1 MINLFGTNKVVPNGY
16 IYTSHKGSEYIYFEG
31 IWFDHKNMKMIDP
44 NKAPKMNEAA
54 IKQIVEHNC
63 NNKQMIG
70 ESFTFT
76 GKTYTYVG
84 KKRFTED
91 GVLSESSILS
101 EVIAEGERV
110 YNVPRETLDKQWNNL
125 GFFILPPF
133 VEDVRIPAG
142 FELKGF
148 RFSPKKSRFMNV
160 RDGSLAD
167 NMMNRKLWA
176 EASSIAK
183 SMRHKDDILPV
194 NSTIMVRDNNA
205 RAEWNGTD
213 FSGTDGEVIIP
224 AQKANDIKMKY
235 NNFIKQNP
243 ALFPDLTG
251 SKQAEPEQPKH
262 QSGVVRS
269 EQPSQV
275 TEAVGKIRTGN
286 ADSTEIPDGFQLDRF
301 EWDDGKGKWYTDRNQ
316 VIDDPEMIDSLNKS
330 AVKRIQQLNKMDKFP
345 VGSIAEYKGNYY
357 TWTGE
362 RFYNKDVGTI
372 PEQDTISLID
382 DYTNNPDEVR
392 DEPQD
397 EPKTD
402 SSAETSPESSTE
414 QSSESSPT
422 SVPDGYVITSK
433 AGIPYYKKGGKW
445 ISSQTKKPMNSSAAQ
460 SIERAAIAKIAKF
473 NETADVKI
481 GDKWKSNKGIEYTY
495 VGDDRFISSNGKMA
509 PKSSAQGILDKM
521 RAAKEPEQ
529 AEVQQDTVQD
539 TVQDEQ
545 PGKSDEVKAQNTT
558 QDTTEPVQGGEGSEL
573 ESLANQIK
581 AHPKARKITVLLTRG
596 DKVSLLAADLMLAG
610 KEQDAIKILKALNS
624 SDE

>member
-44 NKAPKMNEAA
+44 NKAPQMNEAA
-54 IKQIVEHNC
+54 IKQIVEHNS
-63 NNKQMIG
+63 NNSRMIG

-84 KKRFTED
+84 KDRFSED

-194 NSTIMVRDNNA
+194 NSTIMIRDNNS

-213 FSGTDGEVIIP
+213 FSGTDGEVVIP

-235 NNFIKQNP
+235 TNFIKQNP
-243 ALFPDLTG
+243 TMFPDLSG
-251 SKQAEPEQPKH
+251 SKQSEPEQPKH

-275 TEAVGKIRTGN
+275 SEADEHN
-286 ADSTEIPDGFQLDRF
+286 STETSSIT
-301 EWDDGKGKWYTDRNQ
+301 E
-316 VIDDPEMIDSLNKS
+316 VPE
-330 AVKRIQQLNKMDKFP
+330 
-345 VGSIAEYKGNYY
+345 
-357 TWTGE
+357 
-362 RFYNKDVGTI
+362 
-372 PEQDTISLID
+372 
-382 DYTNNPDEVR
+382 
-392 DEPQD
+392 
-397 EPKTD
+397 
-402 SSAETSPESSTE
+402 
-414 QSSESSPT
+414 
-422 SVPDGYVITSK
+422 GYLITSR
-433 AGIPYYKKGGKW
+433 AGVQYIRKGGKW
-445 ISSQTKKPMNSSAAQ
+445 ISSQTKKPMNSSAAA
-460 SIERAAIAKIAKF
+460 SIDRAAIAKINKF

-495 VGDDRFISSNGKMA
+495 VGDDRFISSNGKLA

-521 RAAKEPEQ
+521 RASKEPTED
-529 AEVQQDTVQD
+529 EVQQDTVQD
-539 TVQDEQ
+539 TVQDDSKEA
-545 PGKSDEVKAQNTT
+545 SDEVKV
-558 QDTTEPVQGGEGSEL
+558 QDTTSNSTEEPVQGGEGADL
-573 ESLANQIK
+573 ESLASQIK
-581 AHPKARKITVLLTRG
+581 AHPKARKITVLMTRG
-596 DKVSLLAADLMLAG
+596 DKVSLLAADLILAG
-610 KEQDAIKILKALNS
+610 KEQAAIKILKALNS
-624 SDE
+624 TDE